1 MSSAANNIIEI
12 YRRHARSWTDARGK
26 SLTENNWVDRFRSLL
41 PPRSHV
47 LDIGCGSGEPIA
59 QYLSKQGHRITG
71 VDSSPEMIEIFVANL
86 PNQVGLVADMRTLRL
101 EQRFDG
107 LLAWDSFFHLKYDDQ
122 RAMFQVFEEH
132 SRPGAP
138 LMFTSGPEHGEAIG
152 TLEGEALY
160 HASLAPTEYVLL
172 LEEHSFAVVAHVA
185 EDPTCGGRTVWLA
198 QRRD

>member
-172 LEEHSFAVVAHVA
+172 LEEHSFVVVAHVA